1 MIHFLT
7 GLLQCPVVLEKL
19 AQALLWWDFYP
30 ILPDECESLTSV
42 NFCFFPQIPSVIEW
56 AAAAA
61 LFSLA
66 VCWKSASHHNVP
78 TSRLH
83 CWGLMGSMV
92 SPSNTVNNDIQPRVT
107 DPPRS
112 SLALS
117 EANLLFLAL
126 CEAPRKRPFTLLS
139 EMSWFMSFRRVVSKV
154 QSGEGVKVLGD
165 FFAFTCATK
174 LMVKTFYRPSVQ
186 PQSADISLGAGLL
199 SNHRFQLFLG
209 FVPLRCAIRFY
220 YTEVILTE
228 LCCSSTSS
236 HGNIWLGCLLQV
248 RRFKHVRRGGGPVTP
263 PSCLGFPQK
272 RPSKRTD
279 LIVNSFIAPT
289 LRRICSAAASLPTVM
304 QYKQCFYD

>member
-1 MIHFLT
+1 MIHLLT
-7 GLLQCPVVLEKL
+7 GLLQYPVVLEKL

-92 SPSNTVNNDIQPRVT
+92 SPSNTVNNDIQPHVT

-126 CEAPRKRPFTLLS
+126 CEAPRKRPFTLLTPLS
-139 EMSWFMSFRRVVSKV
+139 GVSSVRFRAARMWRFW
-154 QSGEGVKVLGD
+154 E
-165 FFAFTCATK
+165 
-174 LMVKTFYRPSVQ
+174 
-186 PQSADISLGAGLL
+186 ISLLL
-199 SNHRFQLFLG
+199 PVQQTDGENVLS
-209 FVPLRCAIRFY
+209 AISPAAVSWYQFGGR
-220 YTEVILTE
+220 LT
-228 LCCSSTSS
+228 
-236 HGNIWLGCLLQV
+236 
-248 RRFKHVRRGGGPVTP
+248 F
-263 PSCLGFPQK
+263 
-272 RPSKRTD
+272 
-279 LIVNSFIAPT
+279 
-289 LRRICSAAASLPTVM
+289 
-304 QYKQCFYD
+304 

>member
-1 MIHFLT
+1 MIHLLT

-139 EMSWFMSFRRVVSKV
+139 EMSWWAHSGVSSVRFRAARVWRFW
-154 QSGEGVKVLGD
+154 E
-165 FFAFTCATK
+165 
-174 LMVKTFYRPSVQ
+174 
-186 PQSADISLGAGLL
+186 ISLLL
-199 SNHRFQLFLG
+199 PVRQNWWWKRFIGHQSSRSQLISVWGPAYFLITG
-209 FVPLRCAIRFY
+209 FSCFLA
-220 YTEVILTE
+220 
-228 LCCSSTSS
+228 
-236 HGNIWLGCLLQV
+236 
-248 RRFKHVRRGGGPVTP
+248 
-263 PSCLGFPQK
+263 SCLFAVPF
-272 RPSKRTD
+272 D
-279 LIVNSFIAPT
+279 FIT
-289 LRRICSAAASLPTVM
+289 QR
-304 QYKQCFYD
+304 

>member
-1 MIHFLT
+1 MWKFDFCELLLFSTDSFGDWVGRCSSFIFLGCVLKISLT
-7 GLLQCPVVLEKL
+7 PQCSHLQTPLLGPDGQYGLAFKHGEQWHPASCDGSSQEFVGFKRGKL
-19 AQALLWWDFYP
+19 AFSCSLWSSPQATLH
-30 ILPDECESLTSV
+30 SSV
-42 NFCFFPQIPSVIEW
+42 R
-56 AAAAA
+56 
-61 LFSLA
+61 
-66 VCWKSASHHNVP
+66 NV
-78 TSRLH
+78 
-83 CWGLMGSMV
+83 M
-92 SPSNTVNNDIQPRVT
+92 
-107 DPPRS
+107 
-112 SLALS
+112 
-117 EANLLFLAL
+117 
-126 CEAPRKRPFTLLS
+126 
-139 EMSWFMSFRRVVSKV
+139 MSTFRRVVSKV